1 MTPSI
6 RHKGRNENRVNYLA
20 SVSDLMSGL
29 LFVFILTLAVAI
41 IQARSATG
49 KAEQEAQNARQAA
62 EHARLVEHDLKT

>member
-49 KAEQEAQNARQAA
+49 KAERKP
-62 EHARLVEHDLKT
+62 KTRDKPQSTPVWLNMT